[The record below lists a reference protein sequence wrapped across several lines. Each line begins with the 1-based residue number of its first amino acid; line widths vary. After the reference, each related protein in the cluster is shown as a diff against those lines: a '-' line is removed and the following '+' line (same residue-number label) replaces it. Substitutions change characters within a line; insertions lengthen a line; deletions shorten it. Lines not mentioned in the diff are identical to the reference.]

1 MIEAALNVT
10 FWLVLGAVLW
20 ILARRRRSNGARESM
35 DALGRFLRNRV
46 VLAALGLGAL
56 FNAGSAIYLGY
67 EAPRDIMQDI
77 ISARL
82 LLSGKPAFPLSM
94 TADIKDALE
103 HEPPPFTLSQWIP
116 ALRARERR
124 AYLQV
129 VTSPWVQAHPPAM
142 SLLLIPFVASLSIRH
157 AYLVC
162 SALSLACLLFSVV
175 LLLKNLPI
183 ARDNRS
189 QLAFLF
195 AILGWFQLGVM
206 LRLGQTGVLLG
217 FLLTL
222 AWYFLRREKPLAAG
236 VAVSLAVALKLFPA
250 FLFPFLFLRQR
261 RAFWA
266 AVVATAAFLGGTAAV
281 VGRANLA
288 AYAQVT
294 RFVEDY
300 YRGYPGNLSL
310 LSWLVT
316 LTGTLNRHSHVPDV
330 LFFLLMAAIVVALA
344 WVITRPSGADA
355 VLALDLEY
363 AIFVA
368 LLPILSPVAWD
379 HYLTLLLLPMM
390 VLATHLAQSEH
401 LNQQQLLLFFCALLT
416 VVTPQPALG
425 LISEH
430 LQRVLP
436 WGTAFLVEKLP
447 TVGVIVMAVMLANL
461 RRGLGIEA
469 GAAQQISG

>member
-1 MIEAALNVT
+1 
-10 FWLVLGAVLW
+10 
-20 ILARRRRSNGARESM
+20 
-35 DALGRFLRNRV
+35 
-46 VLAALGLGAL
+46 
-56 FNAGSAIYLGY
+56 
-67 EAPRDIMQDI
+67 
-77 ISARL
+77 
-82 LLSGKPAFPLSM
+82 
-94 TADIKDALE
+94 
-103 HEPPPFTLSQWIP
+103 
-116 ALRARERR
+116 
-124 AYLQV
+124 
-129 VTSPWVQAHPPAM
+129 
-142 SLLLIPFVASLSIRH
+142 
-157 AYLVC
+157 
-162 SALSLACLLFSVV
+162 LFSVV

>member
-10 FWLVLGAVLW
+10 FWLVLGTVVWL
-20 ILARRRRSNGARESM
+20 LARHPRNSRSDVA
-35 DALGRFLRNRV
+35 DALHRFARNRV
-46 VLAALGLGAL
+46 LLAALGLGAI
-56 FNAGSAIYLGY
+56 FNAGSAVYLGY
-67 EAPRDIMQDI
+67 EAPRDIMQDV

-94 TADIKDALE
+94 TAEIKNALE
-103 HEPPPFTLSQWIP
+103 HEPPPFSLSTWIP
-116 ALRARERR
+116 AMRAREQR

-142 SLLLIPFVASLSIRH
+142 SLLLIPFVASLTIRH
-157 AYLVC
+157 AYLVYT
-162 SALSLACLLFSVV
+162 ALSLACLLFSLA
-175 LLLKNLPI
+175 LLLKNLPL

-189 QLAFLF
+189 QLALLF

-217 FLLTL
+217 LLLVL
-222 AWYFLRREKPLAAG
+222 AWYFLRRGKPVAAG

-266 AVVATAAFLGGTAAV
+266 AIVATAVFLGGTAAA

-316 LTGTLNRHSHVPDV
+316 LTGTINRHSHVPDV
-330 LFFLLMAAIVVALA
+330 LFFLLMTAIVVALA
-344 WVITRPSGADA
+344 WVITRPSASDPGG
-355 VLALDLEY
+355 ALDLEF
-363 AIFVA
+363 ATFMA

-390 VLATHLAQSEH
+390 VLASRMLEAHSPSRA
-401 LNQQQLLLFFCALLT
+401 QLLLFAFALLA

-425 LISEH
+425 LASEH

-447 TVGVIVMAVMLANL
+447 TAGVIVMAVMLANQ
-461 RRGLGIEA
+461 RVVLGTA
-469 GAAQQISG
+469 GSATQEVPG